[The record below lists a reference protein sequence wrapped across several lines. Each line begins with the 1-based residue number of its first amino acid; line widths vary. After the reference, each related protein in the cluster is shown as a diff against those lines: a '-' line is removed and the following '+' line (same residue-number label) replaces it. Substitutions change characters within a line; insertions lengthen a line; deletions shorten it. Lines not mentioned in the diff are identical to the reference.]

1 MHVSSFIGL
10 VNNAALL
17 LALGLLYDMLGFR
30 TRRMAPLLQQ
40 ILTGVLAGGLG
51 IAIMLNPLDFGHGV
65 VFDTR
70 SVLLCITGLFLG
82 TLPTVLAVLMTG
94 AFRLAM
100 GGVGVSMGIA
110 VIVTSGGIGLVW
122 RHLGRNREVSPS
134 LVELYLL
141 GIVVHVAMLGWALI
155 LPREVARDVL
165 TKISLPVMLIYPLA
179 TALLGMLLVNRGKRR
194 KALEALRT
202 SEEKFRNIFQHH
214 TAVKLLID
222 PDSGRIVEANAAAE
236 AFYGWPGSELNRM
249 RVQDINTLPAERVQ
263 AEMAKAKSRPADR
276 YEFRHRLADGT
287 IRDVEVF
294 SSRVEIDGKPYL
306 HSIVHD
312 VTGRK
317 QAENA
322 LRERERFLDSI
333 LHTTADGFWVIDAKG
348 CLVDVNAAYCAMSGY
363 RREELIGMPISALDA
378 LETPGDVA
386 ARIER
391 IKAAGSDL
399 FESRHRRKDGSTFPV
414 EVSTSWLEDASGRF
428 VCFTRDHS
436 LRKQREERIAL
447 LGRMLDAAPA
457 SIMVHDAQGRIHYA
471 NQMACDLHGYA
482 NASELMALTMHDIDA
497 PESAARYADRIQRVA
512 ENAEARFEVVHLR
525 RDGATFPLE
534 VAAKSIAWEG
544 EPAVLS
550 IGVDIS
556 ERKQSDEALAH
567 SHDMMRYIIEHA
579 NSAVA
584 VHDRDLNYIYVSQRY
599 LEQYKVE
606 EKDVIGRHHYEVFP
620 DLPRKWREVHQ
631 RALAG
636 EVSRAERDDYPRE
649 DGRVE
654 WTRWECRPWYGAD
667 GATIG
672 GFVVY
677 TEVITDRVLAEEALR
692 ASEEFQRAMIE
703 ASPLGIV
710 SLSLDGHVTSWNA
723 AAASMF
729 GWPEREV
736 LGKRLPFVPQD
747 QQAAS
752 TASIEDAAAGD
763 AFPQTELTRLRK
775 DGSPIEISVSTAPL
789 RDSDDRVKAVMLMIE
804 DITERKQAQKEREES
819 LELLHN
825 LARLVPGVIYQYR
838 LYPDGS
844 SAFPYASPGIY
855 TIYEVTPEGVRE
867 DATPV
872 FGRLHPED
880 HDRVAEAILASARTL
895 EMFYCEFRVVLPEQ
909 GLRWRW
915 SQAKPQRMDDG
926 GTLWYGII
934 LDVTALKQAE
944 AERAKLQDQLQQ
956 AQKME
961 AVGRLAG
968 GVAHDYNNML
978 GVIMGYTELSLEKLA
993 PENQVRSDLE
1003 EVMSAAQRSKDITRQ
1018 LLAFSRQQ
1026 TIAPRALDLNA
1037 TVESMLKMLRRLI
1050 GEDIDLAWLPGS
1062 TVWPVFLD
1070 PSQLDQIMVNLCVNA
1085 RDAIADV
1092 GKVTIETGTK
1102 TFDDAYCAAHA
1113 EFVPG
1118 DYVLLSVS
1126 DDGCGMDKKT
1136 QQLLFEPFFTTKEV
1150 GKGTG
1155 LGLATVF
1162 GIVRQNEGFMNVYS
1176 EPGQGTIFRI
1186 YLPRHQVA
1194 AEPERPKAP
1203 ERADAR
1209 GDETVLLVEDEP
1221 SILRMTAKMLGRLGY
1236 RVLKAGTPEEAL
1248 RLAEVHA
1255 GGIDLLMTD
1264 VVMPAMNGREL
1275 SGRLQGSYPS
1285 LRVLFMSGYT
1295 ANVIAHHGV
1304 LDKGVHF
1311 IQKPFSKND
1320 LAAKVRGVL
1329 DAVDPIS
1336 N

>member
-1 MHVSSFIGL
+1 MHASSFIGL

-17 LALGLLYDMLGFR
+17 LALGLLYDMLASR
-30 TRRMAPLLQQ
+30 TRPMAPLLQQ
-40 ILTGVLAGGLG
+40 ILTGLFAGGIG
-51 IAIMLNPLDFGHGV
+51 IALMLNPWDFGQGV

-70 SVLLCITGLFLG
+70 SVLLCITGLFFG
-82 TLPTVLAVLMTG
+82 PLPTILAVLITG
-94 AFRLAM
+94 AFRVAM

-122 RHLGRNREVSPS
+122 RHLVRNREGGSSP
-134 LVELYLL
+134 VELYLL

-155 LPREVARDVL
+155 LPRGMAWDVL
-165 TKISLPVMLIYPLA
+165 AKIGPPVMLIYPLA
-179 TALLGMLLVNRGKRR
+179 TALLGMLLINRGKRR
-194 KALEALRT
+194 KSQEALRT

-236 AFYGWPGSELNRM
+236 AFYGWPASELNQM

-263 AEMAKAKSRPADR
+263 AEMLKAKSRPANR

-287 IRDVEVF
+287 MRDVEVF

-312 VTGRK
+312 ITGRK

-333 LHTTADGFWVIDAKG
+333 LHTTADGFWVVDAKG
-348 CLVDVNAAYCAMSGY
+348 HLIDVNAAYCAMSGY
-363 RREELIGMPISALDA
+363 RREELVGMHISALDA
-378 LETPGDVA
+378 LEAPGDVA

-391 IKAAGSDL
+391 VKAAGSDL

-414 EVSTSWLEDASGRF
+414 EISTSWLENSSGRF
-428 VCFTRDHS
+428 VCFTRDHT

-447 LGRMLDAAPA
+447 LGRMLDAASA
-457 SIMVHDAQGRIHYA
+457 SIMIHDVQGRIHYA

-482 NASELMALTMHDIDA
+482 NASELLALTMHDIDA
-497 PESAARYADRIQRVA
+497 PESAACYADRVQRVT
-512 ENAEARFEVVHLR
+512 EEAEARFEVVHLR
-525 RDGATFPLE
+525 KDGATFPLA

-544 EPAVLS
+544 KPAVLS

-556 ERKQSDEALAH
+556 ERKQAEAALSH
-567 SHDMMRYIIEHA
+567 SHDLMRYIIEHA

-599 LEQYKVE
+599 LEQYKVQ

-620 DLPRKWREVHQ
+620 DLPQKWREVHQ

-636 EVSRAERDDYPRE
+636 EVTRSERDDYPRE
-649 DGRVE
+649 DGTVE
-654 WTRWECRPWYGAD
+654 WTRWECRPWYEAD
-667 GATIG
+667 SATIG
-672 GFVVY
+672 GFVIY

-710 SLSLDGHVTSWNA
+710 SLSLEGHVTSWNA
-723 AAASMF
+723 AAEGMF

-752 TASIEDAAAGD
+752 MAFIEDAAAGD
-763 AFPQTELTRLRK
+763 AFPQTERTCLRK

-789 RDSDDRVKAVMLMIE
+789 CDSDGRVKAVMLMIE
-804 DITERKQAQKEREES
+804 DIT
-819 LELLHN
+819 
-825 LARLVPGVIYQYR
+825 
-838 LYPDGS
+838 D
-844 SAFPYASPGIY
+844 
-855 TIYEVTPEGVRE
+855 
-867 DATPV
+867 
-872 FGRLHPED
+872 
-880 HDRVAEAILASARTL
+880 
-895 EMFYCEFRVVLPEQ
+895 
-909 GLRWRW
+909 
-915 SQAKPQRMDDG
+915 
-926 GTLWYGII
+926 
-934 LDVTALKQAE
+934 LKQAE
-944 AERAKLQDQLQQ
+944 EERAKLQDQLQQ

-978 GVIMGYTELSLEKLA
+978 GVIMGYTELALEKLA
-993 PENQVRSDLE
+993 PENPVRPDLE
-1003 EVMSAAQRSKDITRQ
+1003 EVMSAALRSKDITRQ

-1026 TIAPRALDLNA
+1026 TIAPRLLDLNA

-1062 TVWPVFLD
+1062 RVWPVFLD
-1070 PSQLDQIMVNLCVNA
+1070 PSQLDQILVNLCVNA

-1136 QQLLFEPFFTTKEV
+1136 QELLFEPFFTTKKV

-1162 GIVRQNEGFMNVYS
+1162 GIVRQNEGFINVYS
-1176 EPGQGTIFRI
+1176 EPGQGTTFRI
-1186 YLPRHQVA
+1186 YLPRHHVA
-1194 AEPERPKAP
+1194 AEPDRPKATARP
-1203 ERADAR
+1203 DAR

-1221 SILRMTAKMLGRLGY
+1221 SILRMTTKMLERLGY
-1236 RVLKAGTPEEAL
+1236 RVLKAGTPQEAL
-1248 RLAEVHA
+1248 RLAETHA

-1264 VVMPAMNGREL
+1264 VVMPTMNGREL
-1275 SGRLQGSYPS
+1275 SGRLQGFCPN
-1285 LRVLFMSGYT
+1285 LKVLFMSGYT

-1304 LDKGVHF
+1304 LDEGVQF
-1311 IQKPFSKND
+1311 IQKPFSKPD
-1320 LAAKVRGVL
+1320 LAAKVREVL
-1329 DAVDPIS
+1329 DAVDPVS